1 MENQQDDNLMNIIQ
15 SSTRGFLAYFRNK
28 AKLLI
33 QCLEDL
39 DQIVLKVYDLKI
51 ASIAL
56 LLSIF
61 TLTSFAVWTNI
72 SYAQL
77 LQPGTGQALLP
88 QSPDKQVLPNGH
100 LSQNIQL
107 IKNAVKITSPTKHQQ
122 IPIDKNL
129 IITGTSRYQRFPDN
143 PATSHCQV
151 SIIVNG
157 VKPYHT
163 ATATG
168 PDGVAD
174 YSKWK
179 FLLSSNYTTIEQGPN
194 NKITARY
201 TCSSHDHNMES
212 FNSVNVTGV

>member
-1 MENQQDDNLMNIIQ
+1 MN
-15 SSTRGFLAYFRNK
+15 FELA
-28 AKLLI
+28 
-33 QCLEDL
+33 
-39 DQIVLKVYDLKI
+39 
-51 ASIAL
+51 AL
-56 LLSIF
+56 LVSIF

-77 LQPGTGQALLP
+77 LQPGTGQALLA
-88 QSPDKQVLPNGH
+88 QSPDKQVLPNAN

-129 IITGTSRYQRFPDN
+129 IITGTTSRYQGFLDN
-143 PATSHCQV
+143 PAPLHCQV

-157 VKPYHT
+157 IKPYHT

-168 PDGVAD
+168 PDGGAD

>member
-1 MENQQDDNLMNIIQ
+1 MNIIQ
-15 SSTRGFLAYFRNK
+15 SSTRGLLAYFRYK
-28 AKLLI
+28 AELLLI

-39 DQIVLKVYDLKI
+39 DQIVLKVYNVKI
-51 ASIAL
+51 ASMALL

-61 TLTSFAVWTNI
+61 TLASFAAWTNI

-77 LQPGTGQALLP
+77 LQPGTGQALLS
-88 QSPDKQVLPNGH
+88 QSQNKQVLPNAN
-100 LSQNIQL
+100 LSQNIQH
-107 IKNAVKITSPTKHQQ
+107 IKNAVKITSPNKHQQ

-129 IITGTSRYQRFPDN
+129 IITGTTTSRYQGLVDN

-157 VKPYHT
+157 IKPYHT

-168 PDGVAD
+168 PGGAAD

>member
-39 DQIVLKVYDLKI
+39 DQIVLKVYDLKKT
-51 ASIAL
+51 SIAL

-157 VKPYHT
+157 IKPYHT

-168 PDGVAD
+168 PGGAAD

>member
-1 MENQQDDNLMNIIQ
+1 MNFEL
-15 SSTRGFLAYFRNK
+15 T
-28 AKLLI
+28 
-33 QCLEDL
+33 
-39 DQIVLKVYDLKI
+39 
-51 ASIAL
+51 AL

-61 TLTSFAVWTNI
+61 TLISYAVWTNI

-77 LQPGTGQALLP
+77 FQPGAGQALLP
-88 QSPDKQVLPNGH
+88 QSQDKRVMPNGH
-100 LSQNIQL
+100 LSQNIQH
-107 IKNAVKITSPTKHQQ
+107 IKNAVKITSPIKHQLV
-122 IPIDKNL
+122 PIYKNL
-129 IITGTSRYQRFPDN
+129 IITGTTRYQGFLDN
-143 PATSHCQV
+143 PATSLCQV

-157 VKPYHT
+157 IKPYHT

-168 PDGVAD
+168 PGGAAD

-201 TCSSHDHNMES
+201 TCSSHDHNMKS

>member
-1 MENQQDDNLMNIIQ
+1 MVLLNILIAV
-15 SSTRGFLAYFRNK
+15 TARRILRNK
-28 AKLLI
+28 FVFMTATSFFVMAVLI
-33 QCLEDL
+33 
-39 DQIVLKVYDLKI
+39 
-51 ASIAL
+51 SG
-56 LLSIF
+56 IF

-77 LQPGTGQALLP
+77 LQPGTGQALLA

-100 LSQNIQL
+100 LSQNIQH

-129 IITGTSRYQRFPDN
+129 IITGTTSRYQGFLDN
-143 PATSHCQV
+143 PATSQCQV

-157 VKPYHT
+157 IKPYHT

-168 PDGVAD
+168 PGGVAD

-201 TCSSHDHNMES
+201 ICSSNDHNMES

>member
-1 MENQQDDNLMNIIQ
+1 MN
-15 SSTRGFLAYFRNK
+15 FEL
-28 AKLLI
+28 
-33 QCLEDL
+33 
-39 DQIVLKVYDLKI
+39 
-51 ASIAL
+51 IAL

-61 TLTSFAVWTNI
+61 TLMSFAVWTNI

-77 LQPGTGQALLP
+77 FQPGTGQALLP
-88 QSPDKQVLPNGH
+88 ESPDKQVLPNAH
-100 LSQNIQL
+100 LSQNIHV
-107 IKNAVKITSPTKHQQ
+107 IKNAVKITSPAKHQQ
-122 IPIDKNL
+122 VPIGKNL
-129 IITGTSRYQRFPDN
+129 IITGTSRYQGFLN
-143 PATSHCQV
+143 NATSHCQV

-157 VKPYHT
+157 IKPYHT

-168 PDGVAD
+168 PDGSAD

-194 NKITARY
+194 NKITAKY